1 MLSWL
6 AGVACQLQQADVGP
20 FWLDDALAFCAT
32 LLLLMW
38 LCLQRWSVVSPYRW
52 LLVAVACFL
61 GGFAASAWHA
71 QGRVRQSLP
80 ADLERKT
87 IQITG
92 VIASLPQVGPD
103 GARFAFEVD
112 EASLPRLKGRG
123 DESAEVSPPRRL
135 LLGWYTSW
143 GEESIGSA
151 SLPTVRAGERWS
163 LQVQL
168 KRPNGLLNPHGF
180 DRELYLF
187 EQGIRATGSVRRG
200 ERLQSDAGY
209 RVERWRQRVRD
220 GIEAAVPDSRAA
232 GVLAALAVG
241 DQGAIEP
248 GDWDVFRASGV
259 SHLMSISGLHVTMFA
274 WLAGVVLQ
282 WLWRRC
288 IRAMHW
294 LSAPAVGRWGG
305 LLAALGYAV
314 FAGWGVP
321 AQRTVWMLAVV
332 TLASGSGR
340 RWHGAWVLLA
350 AAVVVTALDPW
361 ALLQAG
367 FWLSFAAVGLLM
379 VSGDESERTECRD
392 EGWRRSASRVWS
404 AAVSGLRTQWIATW
418 GLAPLS
424 LVFFQQVSVV
434 GLGANL
440 VAIPLVTLVITPL
453 ALLGVLWSPLWSA
466 GAWVVQKM
474 IFYLNWLASWPLA
487 VWQTPAAPAWA
498 QVAGLAAGVLLMVRV
513 PWPVRSLAVPLLLP
527 LAWFTPGLPA
537 AGQFELL
544 ALDVGQGTA
553 VLVQTRHHL
562 LLFDSGPVYTRNIDA
577 GQRVLLPVL
586 SSLGH
591 SKLDLMVLSH
601 RDTDH
606 VGGALSLLRG
616 IPITY
621 LLSSLEPSHAVQ
633 LDAIEKSVQ
642 SQRCEAGQFWE
653 WDGVRFDVLHPSADD
668 YSRSMKPNS
677 MSCVLRIRAAGR
689 SVLLSGDIEKA
700 EERSLVQSYGPDLAS
715 DVLVVPHHGSKTSST
730 TEFLQAVQPGV
741 AVFQAGYQ
749 NRFGHPAPTVVERY
763 TQKGIA
769 VKSTISCGAWHWRS
783 VQPPNAGRCERDKR
797 RRYWHGLES
806 SLSGAVQ
813 WAVD

>member
-6 AGVACQLQQADVGP
+6 SGVACQLDQTDVGP
-20 FWLDDALAFCAT
+20 SWLADALVLSAA
-32 LLLLMW
+32 LLLLLW
-38 LCLQRWSVVSPYRW
+38 LWLQRWSAVWHHRW
-52 LLVAVACFL
+52 ILVAMAFFL
-61 GGFAASAWHA
+61 GGFAASTLHA
-71 QGRVRQSLP
+71 QGRTRESLP
-80 ADLERKT
+80 ADLERKS

-92 VIASLPQVGPD
+92 VIASLPQVGLD
-103 GARFAFEVD
+103 GIRFAFEVD
-112 EASLPRLKGRG
+112 EASLSALKG
-123 DESAEVSPPRRL
+123 EVEAPSEGAPPRRL

-143 GEESIGSA
+143 GEESVGPA
-151 SLPTVRAGERWS
+151 LLPTVRAGERWS
-163 LQVQL
+163 LLVRL

-209 RVERWRQRVRD
+209 PVERWRQWVRD
-220 GIEAAVPDSRAA
+220 GIDAAVPDSRSA

-274 WLAGVVLQ
+274 WLAGVLLQ

-294 LSAPAVGRWGG
+294 LPAPAVGRWGG

-332 TLASGSGR
+332 TLASHSGR
-340 RWHGAWVLLA
+340 CWHGAWVLLA

-379 VSGDESERTECRD
+379 AGGDESERNESRD
-392 EGWRRSASRVWS
+392 EGWRRIASRVWNT
-404 AAVSGLRTQWIATW
+404 AVSGLRTQWIATW

-424 LVFFQQVSVV
+424 LLFFQQVSVV

-466 GAWVVQKM
+466 GAWVVQQM
-474 IFYLNWLASWPLA
+474 ILYLNWLASWPWA
-487 VWQTPAAPAWA
+487 VWITPVAPAWA
-498 QVAGLAAGVLLMVRV
+498 QAAGLAAGVLLMARV
-513 PWPVRSLAVPLLLP
+513 PWPLRSLAVPLLLP
-527 LAWFTPGLPA
+527 LAWFAPELPA

-586 SSLGH
+586 RALGH

-606 VGGALSLLRG
+606 VGGALSLLG
-616 IPITY
+616 GVPITH
-621 LLSSLEPSHAVQ
+621 LLSSLELAHPVQ
-633 LDAIEKSVQ
+633 LHAMGKRVQ

-653 WDGVRFDVLHPSADD
+653 WDGVRFDVLHPSPDD

-677 MSCVLRIRAAGR
+677 MSCVLRIHAAGS

-700 EERSLVQSYGPDLAS
+700 EERRLVQSYGSDLAS

-730 TEFLQAVQPGV
+730 TEFLQAVQPSV

-749 NRFGHPAPTVVERY
+749 NRFGHPAPSVVERY

-783 VQPPNAGRCERDKR
+783 VQPPHEGRCERDKR
-797 RRYWHGLES
+797 RHYWHSLES
-806 SLSGAVQ
+806 SLSGAVPL
-813 WAVD
+813 AVN